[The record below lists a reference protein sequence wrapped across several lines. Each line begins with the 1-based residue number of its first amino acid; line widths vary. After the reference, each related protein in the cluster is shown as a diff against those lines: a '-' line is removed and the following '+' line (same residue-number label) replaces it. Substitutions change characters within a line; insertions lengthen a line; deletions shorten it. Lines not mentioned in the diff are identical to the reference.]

1 MLVERHEP
9 LPPRPVPITVV
20 LAQVLTT
27 SVVTLLNA
35 FIVTIA
41 VIDGIVSTLAGVFAV
56 FRF

>member
-1 MLVERHEP
+1 MD
-9 LPPRPVPITVV
+9 V
-20 LAQVLTT
+20 LAEVLTT

-35 FIVTIA
+35 FIVAIA